1 MSMIFKVAYARGVQ
15 HALVQAGAI
24 RKYANEALAD
34 AAAAEAATEMPDAV
48 QPEEAPV
55 PESVTSDV
63 AAKLV
68 ELSQAAGETA
78 VAAANQSNL
87 AQEAAQAV
95 HALQEGVPA
104 ADPAALGMAAQELE
118 QKAAAFRHLQ
128 KRAYYRKLAE
138 SDLTGAA
145 VGMPT
150 GIDGLAA
157 DLTAE
162 GAIEAA
168 KRPGD
173 YANMAP
179 AMQMDPSVLVGAE
192 MPHPGAPTM
201 ADAFSSFSGP
211 GKSASVNLSTRTA
224 ARLLRKLAESDI
236 GATGG
241 GTGLVNT
248 IDGISGVTE
257 EGDMEGDKRPS
268 GYAADSTPNIDT
280 DPAAQIGA
288 ETKVAFE
295 YLFRKTAA
303 EVGRYMPRNIP
314 SRTKVAAIR
323 TMMGMNNNERAS
335 YLRRLYKAAE
345 EAAAVAEEEDNMDE
359 AEGSMESTESED
371 AEDGEESEESPK
383 EEEKSA
389 AAILRRLGLGR

>member
-24 RKYANEALAD
+24 HKYANEAMAD
-34 AAAAEAATEMPDAV
+34 AAAAEAAAEMPDAV
-48 QPEEAPV
+48 MPEEAAV

-95 HALQEGVPA
+95 HALQQGVPA

-118 QKAAAFRHLQ
+118 QKAAAFRQLQ

-145 VGMPT
+145 VGMAT
-150 GIDGLAA
+150 GIDGAA
-157 DLTAE
+157 SELTEE
-162 GAIEAA
+162 GALEAA
-168 KRPGD
+168 KRPGA
-173 YANMAP
+173 YANTPP
-179 AMQMDPSVLVGAE
+179 AMQLDPSVLVGAE
-192 MPHPGAPTM
+192 MPHPGAPTT
-201 ADAFSSFSGP
+201 ADAFGTFSAP
-211 GKSASVNLSTRTA
+211 GKSASVNLDTRTA
-224 ARLLRKLAESDI
+224 ARLLRKLAESDL
-236 GATGG
+236 GQTGG
-241 GTGLVNT
+241 GTAFVNT

-257 EGDMEGDKRPS
+257 EGDAEADKRPS
-268 GYAADSTPNIDT
+268 DYAADSTPNIDT

-303 EVGRYMPRNIP
+303 EVGQYIPRHIP
-314 SRTKVAAIR
+314 NRTKVAAIR

-345 EAAAVAEEEDNMDE
+345 EAAAMDEEEKDE
-359 AEGSMESTESED
+359 AEGSMESEGEG
-371 AEDGEESEESPK
+371 EGEEETEESPK

>member
-24 RKYANEALAD
+24 HKYANEAMAD
-34 AAAAEAATEMPDAV
+34 AAAAEAAAEMPDAV
-48 QPEEAPV
+48 QPEEAAV

-95 HALQEGVPA
+95 HSLQQGLPA

-118 QKAAAFRHLQ
+118 QKAAAFRQLQ
-128 KRAYYRKLAE
+128 KRAYYRKMAE

-145 VGMPT
+145 VGMST
-150 GIDGLAA
+150 SIDGAA
-157 DLTAE
+157 SELTEE
-162 GAIEAA
+162 GALEAM
-168 KRPGD
+168 KRPGA
-173 YANMAP
+173 YANTAP
-179 AMQMDPSVLVGAE
+179 AMQLDPSVLVGAE
-192 MPHPGAPTM
+192 MPHPGAPTSIDSF
-201 ADAFSSFSGP
+201 ATFSGP
-211 GKSASVNLSTRTA
+211 GKSASVNLDTRTA

-236 GATGG
+236 GQTGG
-241 GTGLVNT
+241 GTGFVNT
-248 IDGISGVTE
+248 VDGISGVTE
-257 EGDMEGDKRPS
+257 EGDEEAAKRPS
-268 GYAADSTPNIDT
+268 DYAADSTPNIDT

-303 EVGRYMPRNIP
+303 EVGNYLPRHIP
-314 SRTKVAAIR
+314 NRTKVAAIR

-345 EAAAVAEEEDNMDE
+345 DAAAESEEEMDE
-359 AEGSMESTESED
+359 SEGSMEASEGEDMESEY
-371 AEDGEESEESPK
+371 SEEPQ

>member
-24 RKYANEALAD
+24 HKYANEAMAD
-34 AAAAEAATEMPDAV
+34 AAAAEAAAEMPDAV
-48 QPEEAPV
+48 QPEEAAV

-95 HALQEGVPA
+95 HALQQGLPA

-118 QKAAAFRHLQ
+118 QKAAAFRQLQ
-128 KRAYYRKLAE
+128 KRAYYRKMAE
-138 SDLTGAA
+138 NDLTGAA
-145 VGMPT
+145 VGMST
-150 GIDGLAA
+150 SIDGAA
-157 DLTAE
+157 SELTEE
-162 GAIEAA
+162 GALEAM
-168 KRPGD
+168 KRPGS
-173 YANMAP
+173 YANTAP
-179 AMQMDPSVLVGAE
+179 AMQLDPSVLVGAE
-192 MPHPGAPTM
+192 MPHPGAPTSIDSF
-201 ADAFSSFSGP
+201 ATFSGP
-211 GKSASVNLSTRTA
+211 GKSASVNLDTRTA

-236 GATGG
+236 GQTGG
-241 GTGLVNT
+241 GTGFVNT
-248 IDGISGVTE
+248 VDGISGVTE
-257 EGDMEGDKRPS
+257 EGDEEAAKRPS

-303 EVGRYMPRNIP
+303 EVGNYLPRHIP

-345 EAAAVAEEEDNMDE
+345 EAAAESEEEMDE
-359 AEGSMESTESED
+359 SEGSMEAS
-371 AEDGEESEESPK
+371 ESEESDREEEPK

>member
-1 MSMIFKVAYARGVQ
+1 
-15 HALVQAGAI
+15 
-24 RKYANEALAD
+24 
-34 AAAAEAATEMPDAV
+34 
-48 QPEEAPV
+48 
-55 PESVTSDV
+55 
-63 AAKLV
+63 
-68 ELSQAAGETA
+68 
-78 VAAANQSNL
+78 
-87 AQEAAQAV
+87 
-95 HALQEGVPA
+95 
-104 ADPAALGMAAQELE
+104 MAAQELE

-150 GIDGLAA
+150 SIDGLAA

-179 AMQMDPSVLVGAE
+179 AMQLDPSVLVGAE
-192 MPHPGAPTM
+192 MPHPGAPTNIDSF
-201 ADAFSSFSGP
+201 ATFSGP

-236 GATGG
+236 GGTGG
-241 GTGLVNT
+241 GTDLVNT

-257 EGDMEGDKRPS
+257 EGDMEGEKRPS

-280 DPAAQIGA
+280 DPAAQVGA

-314 SRTKVAAIR
+314 SRTKIAAIR

-345 EAAAVAEEEDNMDE
+345 EAAAAAEEEDNMDE
-359 AEGSMESTESED
+359 AEGSIESTEPED
-371 AEDGEESEESPK
+371 GDDGEDGEDGEESPK

>member
-24 RKYANEALAD
+24 HKYANEAMAD
-34 AAAAEAATEMPDAV
+34 AAAAEAAAEMPNAV

-95 HALQEGVPA
+95 HALQQGVPA

-118 QKAAAFRHLQ
+118 QKAAAYRQLQ
-128 KRAYYRKLAE
+128 KRAYYRKMAE

-145 VGMPT
+145 VGMAT
-150 GIDGLAA
+150 GIDGAA
-157 DLTAE
+157 SELTEE
-162 GAIEAA
+162 GALEAM
-168 KRPGD
+168 KRPGS
-173 YANMAP
+173 YANMPP
-179 AMQMDPSVLVGAE
+179 AMQLDPSVLVGQQ

-211 GKSASVNLSTRTA
+211 GKSASVNLDTRTA
-224 ARLLRKLAESDI
+224 ARLLRKLAESDL
-236 GATGG
+236 GGTGG
-241 GTGLVNT
+241 GTEFVNT
-248 IDGISGVTE
+248 VDGISGVTE
-257 EGDMEGDKRPS
+257 EGDAEADKRPS

-280 DPAAQIGA
+280 DPAAQVGA

-303 EVGRYMPRNIP
+303 EVGQYIP
-314 SRTKVAAIR
+314 HHIPNRTKVAAIR

-345 EAAAVAEEEDNMDE
+345 EAAASEEEDMDE
-359 AEGSMESTESED
+359 AEGSMESMESEESED
-371 AEDGEESEESPK
+371 SEESPK